1 MKFTEFRNLLATH
14 FEAMTKNAPRL
25 YTVEVDKD
33 EMWNTY
39 LESFAPEDN
48 PIFKNR
54 REYDCSSCR
63 HFIKNIGN
71 VVAIKDGVVS
81 TIWDFDVSGTIY
93 EPVVKKMSDYVKA
106 HRVTEVYLSKSNTVG
121 TEVNHVSLPDGKVMS
136 FDHFFLRLPQQFVFN
151 RFMLNNRGTI
161 SEAVGQARDI
171 RNVFKRSLEEISLD
185 SIDTVLELINSNTL
199 YRGAEWKRQLEK
211 FRKYKVAYEPLN
223 AEQRELFAWEKSAEA
238 GAVIGKIRNHSIG
251 VLLTD
256 ITNGVDLNNAVRSYE
271 VIVAPSNYKRPK
283 AIFTQKMLDDAK
295 NTLTELGYLDSLGRR
310 YATLDDIT
318 VNNILFANRDSSQRI
333 SGAEDIFADMS
344 KKVVKKPKKFGR
356 VEEVSVKTF
365 VEDILPTASEVDVYL
380 ENRHTSNLMSLIA
393 PKVPDS
399 KTMFKWNNNFSWAY
413 AGNMTDSMK
422 ELVREKGGKVDGD
435 LRFSIQWNDKEDH
448 RDNSD
453 LDAHCITPGKF
464 EIYYGNAI
472 DPVTKGR
479 LDVDIIDPRGRVA
492 VENITWDSRRTMRD
506 GEYQL
511 FVVMFSG
518 NLEYG
523 FRAEVEF
530 DGRIFSFD
538 YSNRVRCGEKIMVA
552 TVTLK
557 DGVFTIKE
565 HLPSTTSSKEVW
577 GVKTNDFIPASVICY
592 SPNYWDEQ
600 KGIGN
605 QHLFFML
612 KDCVNPEAPNGFYN
626 EFLKPELNEHK
637 RVFEALGSRMK
648 VEDTPDQLSG
658 VGFSLTQRN
667 DVVVRVKGS
676 TDRVLKIKF

>member
-1 MKFTEFRNLLATH
+1 MQMSFTQFRNLLAAH
-14 FEAMTKNAPRL
+14 FDEMSKDVPRL
-25 YTVEVDKD
+25 YTVDVDKD
-33 EMWNTY
+33 ELWNTY
-39 LESFAPEDN
+39 LDSFLPKDN
-48 PIFKNR
+48 PIFRER
-54 REYDCSSCR
+54 REYDCSCCR

-71 VVAIKDGVVS
+71 AVAIKDGVV
-81 TIWDFDVSGTIY
+81 TTVWDFNVDGTAY
-93 EPVVKKMSDYVKA
+93 EPVVKKMSEYIRA
-106 HRVTEVYLSKSNTVG
+106 HRITEVYLSRFSTVG
-121 TEVNHVSLPDGKVMS
+121 TEVSHESMPDGKIMS
-136 FDHFFLRLPQQFVFN
+136 FNHFFLRLPQRFVF
-151 RFMLNNRGTI
+151 NNRGTI
-161 SEAVGQARDI
+161 PEAVGQARDI

-185 SIDTVLELINSNTL
+185 SIDTVLELVNSNTL
-199 YRGAEWKRQLEK
+199 YRGAEWKRQLEE
-211 FRKYKVAYEPLN
+211 FRKYKVAYEPLD

-238 GAVIGKIRNHSIG
+238 GVVIGKIRNHSIG

-271 VIVAPSNYKRPK
+271 AIVAPANYKRPK

-295 NTLTELGYLDSLGRR
+295 NTITELGYLDSLGRR

-333 SGAEDIFADMS
+333 SGAEDIFADMA
-344 KKVVKKPKKFGR
+344 KKVSKKPKKFDR
-356 VEEVSVKTF
+356 VEEVSAKTF

-422 ELVREKGGKVDGD
+422 ELVKAKGGKVDGD
-435 LRFSIQWNDKEDH
+435 LRFSIQWNDKADH

-453 LDAHCITPGKF
+453 LDAHCVTPSGF
-464 EIYYGNAI
+464 EIYYGDKTDRA
-472 DPVTKGR
+472 TRGQ
-479 LDVDIIDPRGRVA
+479 LDVDIINPCGNVA
-492 VENITWDSRRTMRD
+492 VENITWGSRRTMRD
-506 GEYQL
+506 GEYK
-511 FVVMFSG
+511 FFAYMFSG
-518 NLEYG
+518 DLKYG
-523 FRAEVEF
+523 FRAEIEF
-530 DGRIFSFD
+530 DGQIFSFD
-538 YSNRVRCGEKIMVA
+538 YSSPVRCHEKVPVA

-557 DGVFTIKE
+557 DGAFTIKE

-577 GVKTNDFIPASVICY
+577 GIKTNDFIPASVICY

-612 KDCVNPEAPNGFYN
+612 KDCVNPETPNGFYN

-667 DVVVRVKGS
+667 DIVVRVKGN
-676 TDRVLKIKF
+676 TERVVKIKF

>member
-1 MKFTEFRNLLATH
+1 MGISFTQFRDLLAAH
-14 FEAMTKNAPRL
+14 FEQMTKDVPRL
-25 YTVEVDKD
+25 YTVDVDKD

-39 LESFAPEDN
+39 LDSFNPKDN
-48 PIFKNR
+48 PVFRER
-54 REYDCSSCR
+54 REHDCSCCR

-71 VVAIKDGVVS
+71 AVAIKDGVV
-81 TIWDFDVSGTIY
+81 TTVWDFDVSGSAY
-93 EPVVKKMSDYVKA
+93 EPVVKKMSEYVRA
-106 HRVTEVYLSKSNTVG
+106 HKITEVYLTKFNTVG
-121 TEVNHVSLPDGKVMS
+121 TQVSYESLPDGKVMS
-136 FDHFFLRLPQQFVFN
+136 FNHFFLRLPQRFVF
-151 RFMLNNRGTI
+151 NNRGTI
-161 SEAVGQARDI
+161 PEAVGQARDV
-171 RNVFKRSLEEISLD
+171 RNVFKRSLDEISLD

-199 YRGAEWKRQLEK
+199 YRGAEWKRQLEE
-211 FRKYKVAYEPLN
+211 FRKYKVEYTPLD
-223 AEQRELFAWEKSAEA
+223 AEQKELFAWEKSAEA
-238 GAVIGKIRNHSIG
+238 GVVIGKIRNHSIG

-271 VIVAPSNYKRPK
+271 AIVAPANYKRPK

-295 NTLTELGYLDSLGRR
+295 NTITELGYLESLGRR

-318 VNNILFANRDSSQRI
+318 VNNILFANKDSSQRI
-333 SGAEDIFADMS
+333 SGAEDIFADMAKQVS
-344 KKVVKKPKKFGR
+344 KKPKKFDR

-365 VEDILPTASEVDVYL
+365 VDDILPTASEVDVYL

-413 AGNMTDSMK
+413 SGNVTDSMK
-422 ELVREKGGKVDGD
+422 ELVKEKGGKVDGD
-435 LRFSIQWNDKEDH
+435 LRFSIQWNDMGNH
-448 RDNSD
+448 TDNSD
-453 LDAHCITPGKF
+453 LDAHCLTPGKF
-464 EIYYGNAI
+464 EIYYG
-472 DPVTKGR
+472 DRTDKVTRGQ
-479 LDVDIIDPRGRVA
+479 LDVDIINPSGRVA
-492 VENITWDSRRTMRD
+492 VENITWANRRTMTD
-506 GEYQL
+506 GEYKL
-511 FVVMFSG
+511 YVHMFSG
-518 NLEYG
+518 NLQYG

-530 DGRIFSFD
+530 DGNIYSFN
-538 YSNRVRCGEKIMVA
+538 YPNNVRNGETIMVA

-557 DGVFTIKE
+557 NGVFTIKE
-565 HLPSTTSSKEVW
+565 HLPSSTSSKEVW

-612 KDCVNPEAPNGFYN
+612 KNCVNPEAPNGFYN
-626 EFLKPELNEHK
+626 EFLKPELVEHK

-667 DVVVRVKGS
+667 DIVVRVKGN
-676 TDRVLKIKF
+676 TERVVKIKF

>member
-1 MKFTEFRNLLATH
+1 MHMSFTEFRDLLAAH
-14 FEAMTKNAPRL
+14 FNEMSENAFRL
-25 YTVEVDKD
+25 YTVDVDKD

-39 LESFAPEDN
+39 LDSFLPEDN
-48 PIFKNR
+48 PIFRER
-54 REYDCSSCR
+54 REYDCSCCR

-71 VVAIKDGVVS
+71 AVAIKDGVITTV
-81 TIWDFDVSGTIY
+81 WDFNVDGTAF
-93 EPVVKKMSDYVKA
+93 EPVVKKMSEYIKA
-106 HRVTEVYLSKSNTVG
+106 HRVTEVYLSSFDTVG
-121 TEVNHVSLPDGKVMS
+121 TKVSHESLADGRVMS
-136 FDHFFLRLPQQFVFN
+136 FNHFFLRLPQRFV
-151 RFMLNNRGTI
+151 LNDRGTI
-161 SEAVGQARDI
+161 PERVGQARDI

-199 YRGAEWKRQLEK
+199 YRGAEWKHQLEE

-238 GAVIGKIRNHSIG
+238 GVVIGKIRNHSIG

-271 VIVAPSNYKRPK
+271 AIVAPANYKRPK

-295 NTLTELGYLDSLGRR
+295 NTITELGYLESLGRR

-333 SGAEDIFADMS
+333 SGAEDIFADMAKQVS
-344 KKVVKKPKKFGR
+344 KKPKKFDR

-365 VEDILPTASEVDVYL
+365 VDDILPTASDVDVYL
-380 ENRHTSNLMSLIA
+380 ENRHTSNLVSLIA

-422 ELVREKGGKVDGD
+422 ERVKAKGGKVDGD
-435 LRFSIQWNDKEDH
+435 LRFSIQWNDMGNH
-448 RDNSD
+448 TDNSD
-453 LDAHCITPGKF
+453 LDAHCLTPDKF
-464 EIYYGNAI
+464 EIYYG
-472 DPVTKGR
+472 DKTDKVTRGQ
-479 LDVDIIDPRGRVA
+479 LDVDIIQPSGRVA
-492 VENITWDSRRTMRD
+492 VENITWADRRTMTD
-506 GEYQL
+506 GEYKL
-511 FVVMFSG
+511 YVHMFSG
-518 NLEYG
+518 SLHYG

-530 DGRIFSFD
+530 DGNIYSFN
-538 YSNRVRCGEKIMVA
+538 YPNNVRHGDTIMVA

-557 DGVFTIKE
+557 NGVFTIKE
-565 HLPSTTSSKEVW
+565 HLPSSTSSKEVW
-577 GVKTNDFIPASVICY
+577 GVKTNDFIPTSVICY

-626 EFLKPELNEHK
+626 EFLKPELVEHK

-667 DVVVRVKGS
+667 DIVVRVKGN
-676 TDRVLKIKF
+676 TERVVKIKF

>member
-1 MKFTEFRNLLATH
+1 MGISFTQFRDLLAAH
-14 FEAMTKNAPRL
+14 FEQMTKDVPRL
-25 YTVEVDKD
+25 YTVDVDKD

-39 LESFAPEDN
+39 LDSFNPKDN
-48 PIFKNR
+48 PVFRER
-54 REYDCSSCR
+54 REHDCSCCR

-71 VVAIKDGVVS
+71 AVAIKDGVV
-81 TIWDFDVSGTIY
+81 TTVWDFDVSDSAY
-93 EPVVKKMSDYVKA
+93 EPVVKKMSEYVRA
-106 HRVTEVYLSKSNTVG
+106 HKITEVYLTRFNTVG
-121 TEVNHVSLPDGKVMS
+121 TQVSYESLPDGSVMS
-136 FDHFFLRLPQQFVFN
+136 FNHFFLRLPQRFVF
-151 RFMLNNRGTI
+151 NNRGTI
-161 SEAVGQARDI
+161 PEAVGQARDV
-171 RNVFKRSLEEISLD
+171 RNVFKRSLDEISLD

-199 YRGAEWKRQLEK
+199 YRGAEWKRQLEE
-211 FRKYKVAYEPLN
+211 FRKYKVAYTPLD
-223 AEQRELFAWEKSAEA
+223 AEQKELFAWEKSAEA
-238 GAVIGKIRNHSIG
+238 GVVIGKIRNHSIG

-271 VIVAPSNYKRPK
+271 AIVAPANYKRPK

-295 NTLTELGYLDSLGRR
+295 NTITELGYLESLGRR

-318 VNNILFANRDSSQRI
+318 VNNILFANKDSSQRI
-333 SGAEDIFADMS
+333 SGAEDIFADMAKQVS
-344 KKVVKKPKKFGR
+344 KKPKKFDR

-365 VEDILPTASEVDVYL
+365 VDDILPTASEVDVYL

-393 PKVPDS
+393 PKVPNS

-413 AGNMTDSMK
+413 SGNVTDSMK

-464 EIYYGNAI
+464 EIYYGNKI
-472 DPVTKGR
+472 DPVTKGQ

-492 VENITWDSRRTMRD
+492 VENITWGNRRTMTD
-506 GEYQL
+506 GEYKL
-511 FVVMFSG
+511 FVKMYSG
-518 NLEYG
+518 RLEHG

-530 DGRIFSFD
+530 DGQIFSFD
-538 YSNRVRCGEKIMVA
+538 YPSRVNWNERIMVA

-626 EFLKPELNEHK
+626 EFLKPELVEHK

-667 DVVVRVKGS
+667 DIVVRVKGN
-676 TDRVLKIKF
+676 TERVVKIKF

>member
-1 MKFTEFRNLLATH
+1 MQMSFSEFRDLLAAH
-14 FEAMTKNAPRL
+14 FNEMSKDVPRL
-25 YTVEVDKD
+25 YTVDVDKD

-39 LESFAPEDN
+39 LDSFLPEDN
-48 PIFKNR
+48 PVFRER
-54 REYDCSSCR
+54 REHDCSCCR

-71 VVAIKDGVVS
+71 AVAIKDGVV
-81 TIWDFDVSGTIY
+81 TTVWDFNVDGTAY
-93 EPVVKKMSDYVKA
+93 EPVVKKMSEYVKA
-106 HRVTEVYLSKSNTVG
+106 HRVAEVYLSRFNRVG
-121 TEVNHVSLPDGKVMS
+121 TEVSHESLPDGKVMS
-136 FDHFFLRLPQQFVFN
+136 FNHFFLKLPQRFVF
-151 RFMLNNRGTI
+151 NNRGTI
-161 SEAVGQARDI
+161 PEAVGQARDI

-199 YRGAEWKRQLEK
+199 YRGAEWKRQLEE

-223 AEQRELFAWEKSAEA
+223 TEQRELFAWEKSAEA
-238 GAVIGKIRNHSIG
+238 GVVIGKIRNHSIG

-344 KKVVKKPKKFGR
+344 KKVAKKPKKFDR
-356 VEEVSVKTF
+356 VEEVSAKTF

-422 ELVREKGGKVDGD
+422 ERVKAKGGKVDGD
-435 LRFSIQWNDKEDH
+435 LRFSIQWNDMEDH
-448 RDNSD
+448 RDNGD

-464 EIYYGNAI
+464 EIYYG
-472 DPVTKGR
+472 DRTDRVTRGQ
-479 LDVDIIDPRGRVA
+479 LDVDIINPNGKVA

-518 NLEYG
+518 GLEHG

-530 DGRIFSFD
+530 DGQIFSFD
-538 YSNRVRCGEKIMVA
+538 YPNRVRYKEKIMVA

-565 HLPSTTSSKEVW
+565 HLPSATSSKEVW

-637 RVFEALGSRMK
+637 RVFEALGSQMK

-667 DVVVRVKGS
+667 DIVVRVKGN
-676 TDRVLKIKF
+676 TERVVKIKF

>member
-1 MKFTEFRNLLATH
+1 MQMSFSEFRDLLAAH
-14 FEAMTKNAPRL
+14 FNEMSKDVPRL
-25 YTVEVDKD
+25 YTVDVDKD

-39 LESFAPEDN
+39 LDSFLPEDN
-48 PIFKNR
+48 PVFRER
-54 REYDCSSCR
+54 REHDCSCCR

-71 VVAIKDGVVS
+71 AVAIKDGVV
-81 TIWDFDVSGTIY
+81 TTVWDFNVDGTAY
-93 EPVVKKMSDYVKA
+93 EPVVKKMSEYVKA
-106 HRVTEVYLSKSNTVG
+106 HRVAEVYLSRFNRVG
-121 TEVNHVSLPDGKVMS
+121 TEVSHESLPDGKVMS
-136 FDHFFLRLPQQFVFN
+136 FNHFFLKLPQRFVF
-151 RFMLNNRGTI
+151 NNRGTI
-161 SEAVGQARDI
+161 PEAVGQARDI

-199 YRGAEWKRQLEK
+199 YRGAEWKRQLEE

-223 AEQRELFAWEKSAEA
+223 TEQRELFAWEKSAEA

-295 NTLTELGYLDSLGRR
+295 NTLIELGYLDSLGRR

-344 KKVVKKPKKFGR
+344 KKVAKKPKKFDR
-356 VEEVSVKTF
+356 VEEVSAKTF

-393 PKVPDS
+393 PKVPGS

-422 ELVREKGGKVDGD
+422 ERVKAKGGKVDGD
-435 LRFSIQWNDKEDH
+435 LRFSIQWNDMEDH

-453 LDAHCITPGKF
+453 LDAHCITPDKF
-464 EIYYGNAI
+464 EIYYG
-472 DPVTKGR
+472 DRTDRVTKGQ
-479 LDVDIIDPRGRVA
+479 LDVDIINPSGRVA

-518 NLEYG
+518 NLEHG

-530 DGRIFSFD
+530 DGQIFSFD
-538 YSNRVRCGEKIMVA
+538 YPNRVKCKEKIMVA

-600 KGIGN
+600 NGIGN

-667 DVVVRVKGS
+667 DIVARVKGN
-676 TDRVLKIKF
+676 TERVVKIKF

>member
-1 MKFTEFRNLLATH
+1 MQMSFTEFRDLLAAH
-14 FEAMTKNAPRL
+14 FNEMSKDVPRL
-25 YTVEVDKD
+25 YTVDVDKD
-33 EMWNTY
+33 EMWNAY
-39 LESFAPEDN
+39 LDSFLPEDN
-48 PIFKNR
+48 PVFRER
-54 REYDCSSCR
+54 REHDCSCCR

-71 VVAIKDGVVS
+71 AVAIKDGVITTV
-81 TIWDFDVSGTIY
+81 WDFNVDGTAY
-93 EPVVKKMSDYVKA
+93 EPVVKKMSEYIKA
-106 HRVTEVYLSKSNTVG
+106 HRVTEVYLSRFNTVG
-121 TEVNHVSLPDGKVMS
+121 TEVSHESQPDGKIMS
-136 FDHFFLRLPQQFVFN
+136 FNHFFLRLPQRFVF
-151 RFMLNNRGTI
+151 NNRGTI
-161 SEAVGQARDI
+161 PEAVGQARDI

-199 YRGAEWKRQLEK
+199 YRGTEWKRQLEE

-271 VIVAPSNYKRPK
+271 AIVAPSNYKRPK

-333 SGAEDIFADMS
+333 SGADDIFADMS
-344 KKVVKKPKKFGR
+344 KKVAKKPKKFDR
-356 VEEVSVKTF
+356 VEEVSAKTF

-422 ELVREKGGKVDGD
+422 ERVKAKGGKVDGD
-435 LRFSIQWNDKEDH
+435 LRFSIQWNDMEDH

-464 EIYYGNAI
+464 EIFYG
-472 DPVTKGR
+472 DRTDRVTRGQ
-479 LDVDIIDPRGRVA
+479 LDVDIIDPNGKVA

-518 NLEYG
+518 NLEHG

-530 DGRIFSFD
+530 DGQIFSFD
-538 YSNRVRCGEKIMVA
+538 YPNRVKYKEKIMVA

-577 GVKTNDFIPASVICY
+577 SVKTNDFIPTSVICY

-667 DVVVRVKGS
+667 DIVVRVKGN
-676 TDRVLKIKF
+676 TERVVKIKF

>member
-1 MKFTEFRNLLATH
+1 MGISFTQFRDLLAAH
-14 FEAMTKNAPRL
+14 FEQMTKDVPRL
-25 YTVEVDKD
+25 YTVDVDKD

-39 LESFAPEDN
+39 LDSFNPKDN
-48 PIFKNR
+48 PVFRER
-54 REYDCSSCR
+54 REHDCSCCR
-63 HFIKNIGN
+63 HFIKSIGN
-71 VVAIKDGVVS
+71 AVAIKDGVV
-81 TIWDFDVSGTIY
+81 TTVWDFDVSDSAY
-93 EPVVKKMSDYVKA
+93 EPVVKKMSEYVRA
-106 HRVTEVYLSKSNTVG
+106 HKITEVYLTRFNTVG
-121 TEVNHVSLPDGKVMS
+121 TQVSYESLPNGEVMS
-136 FDHFFLRLPQQFVFN
+136 FNHFFLRLPQRFVF
-151 RFMLNNRGTI
+151 NNRGTI
-161 SEAVGQARDI
+161 PEAVGQARDV
-171 RNVFKRSLEEISLD
+171 RNVFKRSLDEISLD

-199 YRGAEWKRQLEK
+199 YRGAEWKRQLEE
-211 FRKYKVAYEPLN
+211 FRKYKVEYTPLD
-223 AEQRELFAWEKSAEA
+223 AEQKELFAWEKSAEA
-238 GAVIGKIRNHSIG
+238 GVVIGKIRNHSIG

-271 VIVAPSNYKRPK
+271 AIVAPANYKRPK

-295 NTLTELGYLDSLGRR
+295 NTITELGYLESLGRR

-318 VNNILFANRDSSQRI
+318 VNNILFANKDSSQRI
-333 SGAEDIFADMS
+333 SGAEDIFADMAKRVS
-344 KKVVKKPKKFGR
+344 KKPKKFDR

-365 VEDILPTASEVDVYL
+365 VDDILPTASEVDVYL
-380 ENRHTSNLMSLIA
+380 ENRHTANLMSLIA

-413 AGNMTDSMK
+413 SGNMTDSMK

-464 EIYYGNAI
+464 EIYYGNKI
-472 DPVTKGR
+472 DPVTKGQ

-492 VENITWDSRRTMRD
+492 VENITWGNRRTMTD
-506 GEYQL
+506 GEYKL
-511 FVVMFSG
+511 FVKMYSG
-518 NLEYG
+518 RLEHG

-530 DGRIFSFD
+530 DGQIFSFD
-538 YSNRVRCGEKIMVA
+538 YPGRVNWNERIMVA

-577 GVKTNDFIPASVICY
+577 GVKTNDFIPTSVICY

-626 EFLKPELNEHK
+626 EFLKPELVEHK

-667 DVVVRVKGS
+667 DIVVRVKGN
-676 TDRVLKIKF
+676 TERVVKIKF

>member
-1 MKFTEFRNLLATH
+1 MGISFTQFRDLLAAH
-14 FEAMTKNAPRL
+14 FEQMTKDVPRL
-25 YTVEVDKD
+25 YTVDVDKD

-39 LESFAPEDN
+39 LDSFNPKDN
-48 PIFKNR
+48 PVFRER
-54 REYDCSSCR
+54 REHDCSCCR

-71 VVAIKDGVVS
+71 AVAIKDGVV
-81 TIWDFDVSGTIY
+81 TTVWDFDVSDSAY
-93 EPVVKKMSDYVKA
+93 EPVVKKMSEYVRA
-106 HRVTEVYLSKSNTVG
+106 HKITEVYLTRFNTVG
-121 TEVNHVSLPDGKVMS
+121 TQVSYESLPNGKVMS
-136 FDHFFLRLPQQFVFN
+136 FNHFFLRLPQRFVF
-151 RFMLNNRGTI
+151 NNRGTI
-161 SEAVGQARDI
+161 PEAVGQARDV
-171 RNVFKRSLEEISLD
+171 RNVFKRSLDEISLD

-199 YRGAEWKRQLEK
+199 YRGAEWKRQLEE
-211 FRKYKVAYEPLN
+211 FRKYKVEYTPLD
-223 AEQRELFAWEKSAEA
+223 AEQKELFAWEKSAEA
-238 GAVIGKIRNHSIG
+238 GVVIGKIRNHSIG

-271 VIVAPSNYKRPK
+271 AIVAPANYKRPK

-295 NTLTELGYLDSLGRR
+295 NTITELGYLESLGRR

-318 VNNILFANRDSSQRI
+318 VNNILFANKDSSQRI
-333 SGAEDIFADMS
+333 SGAEDIFADMAKQVS
-344 KKVVKKPKKFGR
+344 KKPKKFDR
-356 VEEVSVKTF
+356 VEEVSAKTF
-365 VEDILPTASEVDVYL
+365 VDDILPTASEVDVYL

-413 AGNMTDSMK
+413 SGNVTDSMK
-422 ELVREKGGKVDGD
+422 ELVKEKGGKVDGD
-435 LRFSIQWNDKEDH
+435 LRFSIQWNDMGNH
-448 RDNSD
+448 TDNSD
-453 LDAHCITPGKF
+453 LDAHCLTPGKF
-464 EIYYGNAI
+464 EIYYG
-472 DPVTKGR
+472 DRTDKVTRGQ
-479 LDVDIIDPRGRVA
+479 LDVDIINPHGRVA
-492 VENITWDSRRTMRD
+492 VENITWANRRTMTD
-506 GEYQL
+506 GEYKL
-511 FVVMFSG
+511 YVHMFSG
-518 NLEYG
+518 NLQYG

-530 DGRIFSFD
+530 DGNIYSFN
-538 YSNRVRCGEKIMVA
+538 YPNNVRNGETIMVA

-557 DGVFTIKE
+557 NGVFTIKE
-565 HLPSTTSSKEVW
+565 HLPSSTSSKEVW

-626 EFLKPELNEHK
+626 EFLKPELVEHK

-667 DVVVRVKGS
+667 DIVVRVKGN
-676 TDRVLKIKF
+676 TERVVKIKF

>member
-1 MKFTEFRNLLATH
+1 MGISFTQFRDLLAAH
-14 FEAMTKNAPRL
+14 FEQMTKDVPRL
-25 YTVEVDKD
+25 YTVDVDKD

-39 LESFAPEDN
+39 LDSFSPKDN
-48 PIFKNR
+48 PVFRER
-54 REYDCSSCR
+54 REHDCSCCR

-71 VVAIKDGVVS
+71 AVAIKDGVV
-81 TIWDFDVSGTIY
+81 TTVWDFDVSDSAY
-93 EPVVKKMSDYVKA
+93 EPVVKKMSEYVRA
-106 HRVTEVYLSKSNTVG
+106 HKITEVYLTRFNTVG
-121 TEVNHVSLPDGKVMS
+121 TQVSYESLPDGSVMS
-136 FDHFFLRLPQQFVFN
+136 FNHFFLRLPQRFVF
-151 RFMLNNRGTI
+151 NNRGTI
-161 SEAVGQARDI
+161 PEAVGQARDV
-171 RNVFKRSLEEISLD
+171 RNVFKRSLDEISLD

-199 YRGAEWKRQLEK
+199 YRGVEWKRQLEE
-211 FRKYKVAYEPLN
+211 FRKYKVAYTPLD
-223 AEQRELFAWEKSAEA
+223 AEQKELFAWEKSAEA
-238 GAVIGKIRNHSIG
+238 GVVIGKIRNHSIG

-271 VIVAPSNYKRPK
+271 AIVAPANYKRPK

-295 NTLTELGYLDSLGRR
+295 NTITELGYLESLGRR

-318 VNNILFANRDSSQRI
+318 VNNILFANKDSSQRI
-333 SGAEDIFADMS
+333 SGAEDIFADMAKQVS
-344 KKVVKKPKKFGR
+344 KKPKKFDR
-356 VEEVSVKTF
+356 VEEVSAKTF
-365 VEDILPTASEVDVYL
+365 VDDILPTASEVDVYL

-413 AGNMTDSMK
+413 SGNVTDSMK

-464 EIYYGNAI
+464 EIYYGNKI
-472 DPVTKGR
+472 DPVTKGQ

-492 VENITWDSRRTMRD
+492 VENITWGNRRTMTD
-506 GEYQL
+506 GEYKL
-511 FVVMFSG
+511 FVKMYSG
-518 NLEYG
+518 RLEHG

-538 YSNRVRCGEKIMVA
+538 YPGRVNWNERIMVA

-626 EFLKPELNEHK
+626 EFLKPELVEHK

-667 DVVVRVKGS
+667 DIVVRVKGN
-676 TDRVLKIKF
+676 TERVVKIKF

>member
-1 MKFTEFRNLLATH
+1 MQMSFSEFRDLLAAH
-14 FEAMTKNAPRL
+14 FNEMSKDVPRL
-25 YTVEVDKD
+25 YTVDVDKD

-39 LESFAPEDN
+39 LDSFLPEDN
-48 PIFKNR
+48 PVFRER
-54 REYDCSSCR
+54 REHDCSCCR

-71 VVAIKDGVVS
+71 AVAIKDGVV
-81 TIWDFDVSGTIY
+81 TTVWDFNVDGTAY
-93 EPVVKKMSDYVKA
+93 EPVVKKMSEYVKA
-106 HRVTEVYLSKSNTVG
+106 HRVAEVYLSRFNRVG
-121 TEVNHVSLPDGKVMS
+121 TEVSHESLPDGKVMS
-136 FDHFFLRLPQQFVFN
+136 FNHFFLKLPQRFVF
-151 RFMLNNRGTI
+151 NNRGTI
-161 SEAVGQARDI
+161 PEAVGQARDI

-199 YRGAEWKRQLEK
+199 YRGAEWKRQLEE

-223 AEQRELFAWEKSAEA
+223 TEQRELFAWEKSAEA

-295 NTLTELGYLDSLGRR
+295 NTLIELGYLDSLGRR

-344 KKVVKKPKKFGR
+344 KKVAKKPKKFDR
-356 VEEVSVKTF
+356 VEEVSAKTF

-393 PKVPDS
+393 PKVPGS

-422 ELVREKGGKVDGD
+422 ERVKAKGGKVNGD
-435 LRFSIQWNDKEDH
+435 LRFSIQWNDMEDH

-453 LDAHCITPGKF
+453 LDAHCITPDKF
-464 EIYYGNAI
+464 EIYYG
-472 DPVTKGR
+472 DRTDRVTKGQ
-479 LDVDIIDPRGRVA
+479 LDVDIVNPSGRVA

-518 NLEYG
+518 NLEHG

-530 DGRIFSFD
+530 DGQIFSFD
-538 YSNRVRCGEKIMVA
+538 YPNRVKYKEKIMVA

-667 DVVVRVKGS
+667 DIVVRVKGN
-676 TDRVLKIKF
+676 TERVVKIKF